1 MTSIPN
7 ALTLS
12 PSPSKTDLT
21 VGSAIPAPLNHRLV
35 CRPPEQP
42 TASID
47 RAIHATI
54 ARTTGG
60 LSPAALAMA
69 YCDWA
74 AHLNLSPGKRM
85 QLSGKAVRQWT
96 RLARY
101 AFQRATLRH
110 KLIDPCINPLPQDKR
125 FADERWKRW
134 PYNMIYQSFYCNSSG
149 GTVP

>member
-21 VGSAIPAPLNHRLV
+21 VESAIPAPLNHRLV
-35 CRPPEQP
+35 CRPPQQP

-101 AFQRATLRH
+101 AFQCATLRH
-110 KLIDPCINPLPQDKR
+110 KLIDPCIDPLPQDKR
-125 FADERWKRW
+125 LADER
-134 PYNMIYQSFYCNSSG
+134 
-149 GTVP
+149 